1 MMFIEVC
8 LRKVK
13 RAAKGV
19 LLLLTVMLV
28 PLGMGAC
35 GQKQEIEPLESSSET
50 ETQIEEIEE
59 LNVWYTDSGI
69 EAYMN
74 AAAEAYEKETGIKVR
89 LLEMSSIDYLETI
102 NQANIT
108 EEQTNADIYI
118 LNSNLLEKAY
128 LAGLTTETD
137 EAYDGIAA
145 YPESAVSACIWQG
158 KSLGYPFYYE
168 TSFFLYNKNF
178 IESCPAY
185 FQEILDFSEQYG
197 IDGTVYEGIETILK
211 WDVQNL
217 YYNYGFAGAYLN
229 FGGPY
234 GDDETIMDLVN
245 DSVVEAL
252 SFYKKLNQSLYFEA
266 EDSNYDIVLEE
277 FLNGKI
283 LYTIAGTQSLPRLE
297 EAYASGFSY
306 GIAPVL
312 DMNDTLASK
321 AIATN
326 YLVEVNPYSISE
338 EAAEAFAIFLADTYI
353 GQFYDL
359 TGKMSCKPKGNYEN
373 PELLKVEDAY
383 TNSVQLP
390 KLKKTSG
397 YWMELELAFHAIWN
411 AQITY
416 QSGEGSEEEDMENQI
431 KMEEEIRA
439 IVTEQMEKVQRQ
451 MELQMQE

>member
-1 MMFIEVC
+1 MLIKLC

-13 RAAKGV
+13 RAAEGAV
-19 LLLLTVMLV
+19 LLLTVTAAV
-28 PLGMGAC
+28 LGMGGC
-35 GQKQEIEPLESSSET
+35 GKEQETETWESSSET
-50 ETQIEEIEE
+50 EIQIEE
-59 LNVWYTDSGI
+59 LTVWYTDPGI

-74 AAAEAYEKETGIKVR
+74 AAAAAYQEETGIHVS
-89 LLEMSSIDYLETI
+89 LVEMSSIDYLENI

-108 EEQTNADIYI
+108 EGQTKADIYI

-128 LAGLTTETD
+128 LAGLTTKTD
-137 EAYDGIAA
+137 EAYDEIAA
-145 YPESAVSACIWQG
+145 YPEPAVSACIWQG

-197 IDGTVYEGIETILK
+197 VDGTVYEGIETILK

-229 FGGPY
+229 LGGVY
-234 GDDETIMDLVN
+234 GDEETIVDLTN
-245 DSVVEAL
+245 ESVVEAL

-266 EDSNYDIVLEE
+266 EESNYDTVFEE

-297 EAYASGFSY
+297 EAYAAGFLY

-312 DMNDTLASK
+312 DMNDTLVSK
-321 AIATN
+321 AVATN
-326 YLVEVNPYSISE
+326 YLAEVNPYGVSE
-338 EAAEAFAIFLADTYI
+338 EAAEAFAIFLTDTYI
-353 GQFYDL
+353 DQFYAL
-359 TGKMSCKPKGNYEN
+359 TGKMSCKPMGSYDN
-373 PELLKVEDAY
+373 PELIKVEDAY
-383 TNSVQLP
+383 ANSVQLP
-390 KLKKTSG
+390 KLTKTSG

-411 AQITY
+411 AQIKY
-416 QSGEGSEEEDMENQI
+416 QSGEGSEEENAESQI
-431 KMEEEIRA
+431 KMEEEIRT
-439 IVTEQMEKVQRQ
+439 IVTEQMNKVQRQ
-451 MELQMQE
+451 MELQMQK